1 MTQSKSSPAR
11 LSLPWPPKELS
22 PNYSGHWAPQA
33 SAKKKYR
40 FAVRMLALQERWEI
54 PEEGPIYLEV
64 EFYPPDRR
72 PRDKDNMVGAFKAG
86 QDGLADA
93 WKVNDNRMTCTYKI
107 SDQKLGMIKVR
118 LIEGGVTAGGSVR
131 SGCCTQTPPINS
143 L

>member
-1 MTQSKSSPAR
+1 MTDKKER

-54 PEEGPIYLEV
+54 PEEGPIHLEV
-64 EFYPPDRR
+64 EFYPPDKRR
-72 PRDKDNMVGAFKAG
+72 RDQDNMIGAFKAG

-118 LIEGGVTAGGSVR
+118 LIEGGVTAGGNVR

>member
-11 LSLPWPPKELS
+11 LALPWPPKELS

-72 PRDKDNMVGAFKAG
+72 PRDKDNMIGAFKAG

-118 LIEGGVTAGGSVR
+118 LIEGGVTAGGNVR